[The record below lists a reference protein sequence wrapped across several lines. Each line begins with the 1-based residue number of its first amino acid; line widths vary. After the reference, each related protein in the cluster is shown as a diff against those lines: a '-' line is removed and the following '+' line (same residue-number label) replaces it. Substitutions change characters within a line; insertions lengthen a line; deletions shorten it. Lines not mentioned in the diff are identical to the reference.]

1 MWLTSLE
8 VRPFRVCA
16 SHSQFQISNCRI
28 VGWAV
33 ATLERISHNPRLMIT
48 RLFRVVW
55 LLVWLELGL
64 VLILVPW
71 SEIWETNYFLYQYP
85 ALAFFADNP
94 FIRGAISGLGIMN
107 VFLALEAFRRRAITV
122 ASQG

>member
-1 MWLTSLE
+1 MRSYNLAN
-8 VRPFRVCA
+8 RA
-16 SHSQFQISNCRI
+16 
-28 VGWAV
+28 AV
-33 ATLERISHNPRLMIT
+33 ATPEIISDNPRLMIT

-85 ALAFFADNP
+85 ALAFFVNNP
-94 FIRGAISGLGIMN
+94 FMRGAISGLGIMN
-107 VFLALEAFRRRAITV
+107 VFLALEAFRRRAATV